1 MPRHPPHRIDLDT
14 LGFLRMVRRLPARDA
29 DAARARL
36 LRLWAP
42 AGDGLA
48 FLSVRSA
55 FDATLTAL
63 AFPAGS
69 EVLVSA
75 VNIRDMATL
84 LGLHGLVP
92 VPLPLSPGALLP
104 SAESVSR
111 AVTPR
116 TRGLL
121 LAHLF
126 GARAEVDP
134 LFERARSLGLFVFE
148 DAAQAFTAPDWRGS
162 AGAHA
167 SYFSFG
173 TIKTATA
180 MGGALVR
187 LPDPTLR
194 ARVAAVEASWPV
206 QSGATYARKVLRAA
220 AFLGLQTPAAYT
232 AFATVCESL
241 GTDAGTVVRQMTR
254 GFGGLSEDAL
264 LAALRHRPCAA
275 MLHVLADRLEGF
287 APARTEA
294 RAAWGRA
301 VAALV
306 DVPGAAHA
314 VHGHW
319 LVPARVRDPETT
331 RAALRQA
338 GFDASGP
345 SNVVAIDD
353 PDAAALIDHLVFV
366 PAYPE
371 LSERARTRLL
381 EVLRLH
387 AILPAPSSNQSPDG
401 APE

>member
-1 MPRHPPHRIDLDT
+1 
-14 LGFLRMVRRLPARDA
+14 
-29 DAARARL
+29 
-36 LRLWAP
+36 
-42 AGDGLA
+42 
-48 FLSVRSA
+48 
-55 FDATLTAL
+55 
-63 AFPAGS
+63 
-69 EVLVSA
+69 VSA

-92 VPLPLSPGALLP
+92 VPLPLTPGGLLP
-104 SAESVSR
+104 TPEAVSR

-116 TRGLL
+116 TRGFL

-126 GARAEVDP
+126 GARAHVEP

-148 DAAQAFTAPDWRGS
+148 DAAQAFTAPEWRGS
-162 AGAHA
+162 AGADA
-167 SYFSFG
+167 TYFSFG

-187 LPDPTLR
+187 VPDPALR
-194 ARVAAVEASWPV
+194 ARMAALEAAFPA
-206 QSGATYARKVLRAA
+206 QSGATYGRKVLRAA
-220 AFLGLQTPAAYT
+220 AFLILQTPAAYT
-232 AFATVCESL
+232 AFAAACAAM

-287 APARTEA
+287 SPDRTEA

-301 VAALV
+301 VAEAV

-319 LVPARVRDPETT
+319 LIPARVRDAEAA
-331 RAALRQA
+331 RAALQQA
-338 GFDASGP
+338 GIDASGP

-353 PDAAALIDHLVFV
+353 PEAAALIDHLVFV

-371 LSERARTRLL
+371 LPAPARTRLL
-381 EVLRLH
+381 DVLQRH
-387 AILPAPSSNQSPDG
+387 AILPPHPSDQTPDG
-401 APE
+401 ATE

>member
-14 LGFLRMVRRLPARDA
+14 AGFLRMLRRLPARDA

-36 LRLWAP
+36 LRVWAP
-42 AGDGLA
+42 AGDALA

-63 AFPAGS
+63 GFPAGS

-75 VNIRDMATL
+75 VNIQDMATL
-84 LGLHGLVP
+84 LRLHGLVP
-92 VPLPLSPGALLP
+92 VPLPLSPGGLLP
-104 SAESVSR
+104 SPGAVSR

-126 GARAEVDP
+126 GARAHVEP

-148 DAAQAFTAPDWRGS
+148 DAAQAFTTPGWRGS
-162 AGAHA
+162 AGAGA
-167 SYFSFG
+167 TYFSFG

-187 LPDPTLR
+187 VPDAALR
-194 ARVAAVEASWPV
+194 ARMGEVEAAWPT
-206 QSGATYARKVLRAA
+206 QPDAAYARKVLRAA
-220 AFLGLQTPAAYT
+220 AFLALQTPAAYT
-232 AFATVCESL
+232 AFAAACEAL
-241 GTDAGTVVRQMTR
+241 GTDAGAVVRQMTR
-254 GFGGLSEDAL
+254 GFGGLSDDAL

-287 APARTEA
+287 RPARTEA

-301 VAALV
+301 VAAAV
-306 DVPGAAHA
+306 DVPGAAHP

-319 LVPARVRDPETT
+319 LIPAQVRDAEAA
-331 RAALRQA
+331 RAALHQA
-338 GFDASGP
+338 GIDASGP

-353 PDAAALIDHLVFV
+353 PEAAALIDHLVFV

-371 LSERARTRLL
+371 LPAPARTRLL
-381 EVLRLH
+381 EVLRAH
-387 AILPAPSSNQSPDG
+387 AILPPHPRVPHPDG